1 MAKGAEKAITFYPFG
16 ILWKI
21 MGYKGSMLPA
31 LLVAIIG
38 AKTERGLRRI
48 VPDAGG
54 TIAQATA
61 ALVTGFKMRDPKKRG
76 FYMSA
81 SLPAFMGITEPAIFG
96 VNLRFGRPF
105 LFALCGGAAA
115 GFAGALL
122 GAASTGMGVA
132 AIPGIVTYLYS
143 AEAIRNYFI
152 IHGVGMLVSGLLCW
166 FFFDPNKAEAE
177 LEAKKAE

>member
-21 MGYKGSMLPA
+21 MGYKGSVLPA

-81 SLPAFMGITEPAIFG
+81 SLPAFMGITEPAIL
-96 VNLRFGRPF
+96 VSTCALVGRSCSPSVAVRRRASLAPF
-105 LFALCGGAAA
+105 SARQAQEW
-115 GFAGALL
+115 ALL
-122 GAASTGMGVA
+122 PFRV
-132 AIPGIVTYLYS
+132 
-143 AEAIRNYFI
+143 
-152 IHGVGMLVSGLLCW
+152 
-166 FFFDPNKAEAE
+166 
-177 LEAKKAE
+177 